1 MSNFTT
7 EVRFI
12 CEVAAGYDESQ
23 DRDKV
28 SEIIDAARPTI
39 FDFDY
44 PIFDETYKPILE
56 RKILRHYYTREIA
69 FETVGLWKLKLEAR
83 LNEIMPKY
91 NKLYQLE
98 LINYNPLWD
107 VDLHEDKERTIDT
120 DTSGSENRVDTGT
133 SESISNGTQ
142 TDDGHHDE
150 HSTELYSDTPQ
161 GYITDLADGKYLTNA
176 TVTNTNGNN
185 YNARGTTDNTTANT
199 SDTRNKATTGT
210 VDTTDEYVKHI
221 KGKRGGLTYSKM
233 LSEEIDLIDKI
244 DNLDYRIIRELKDL
258 FFMLWA

>member
-23 DRDKV
+23 GRDKV
-28 SEIIDAARPTI
+28 SEIIDAARPVI

-44 PIFDETYKPILE
+44 PIFDVTYKPILE

-69 FETVGLWKLKLEAR
+69 LETVGLWKLKLEAR
-83 LNEIMPKY
+83 MNEIMPKY

-107 VDLHEDKERTIDT
+107 VDLTEDKQRTIDT
-120 DTSGSENRVDTGT
+120 DTTGTENRTDTGLGESDTTGSRTRSGTT
-133 SESISNGTQ
+133 SDNSQ
-142 TDDGHHDE
+142 
-150 HSTELYSDTPQ
+150 ELYSDTPQ

-176 TVTNTNGNN
+176 TLTSSNGTS
-185 YNARGTTDNTTANT
+185 ADTQNTTEHTDT
-199 SDTRNKATTGT
+199 STTDTRNKATTGT

-233 LSEEIDLIDKI
+233 LSEEIDLIDRI
-244 DNLDYRIIRELKDL
+244 DNLDYRVIRELKDL
-258 FFMLWA
+258 FFTLWA